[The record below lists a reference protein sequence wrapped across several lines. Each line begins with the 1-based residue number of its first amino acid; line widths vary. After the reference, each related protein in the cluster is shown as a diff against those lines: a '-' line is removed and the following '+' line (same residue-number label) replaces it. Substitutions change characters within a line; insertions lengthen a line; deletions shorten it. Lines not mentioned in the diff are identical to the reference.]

1 MTSFLKVASSLTLST
16 PRRRLRMSKE
26 PDLAIWTSNWISL
39 SDLYEPETSEDELHE
54 LCIAPRSLSRALNL
68 TTIRNVLVR

>member
-1 MTSFLKVASSLTLST
+1 
-16 PRRRLRMSKE
+16 
-26 PDLAIWTSNWISL
+26 L

-54 LCIAPRSLSRALNL
+54 LCIAPRSLSRASNL